1 MMQGIT
7 NEYVLH
13 THLHVLLL
21 DIYSDESLVV
31 DFPGSA
37 CWKGILSEM
46 EAVTDD
52 DECGKYTEKDLD
64 FCHLSSSWPA
74 NI

>member
-1 MMQGIT
+1 MVQGIT

-21 DIYSDESLVV
+21 DIYSDESLDV

-37 CWKGILSEM
+37 CWKGIQP
-46 EAVTDD
+46 VTDD
-52 DECGKYTEKDLD
+52 DECGKYTEQDLS

-74 NI
+74 NV